1 MDTRVGYYFA
11 EQAYWKQYDRQ
22 YPQTIFKWYVEDT
35 LTIADLQVTLGVKD
49 FSVEL
54 KRNDLFGETSN
65 ITVSSDS
72 DLLFSGG
79 VVYQLPVDGIEVF
92 AGFAENYS
100 ALKDDL
106 LERPASDFS
115 QLEPETAENVDVGL
129 RYVGERFTASIAYY
143 DIQFE
148 NRIVFLD
155 AESSAG
161 PNYLIGTNGTYF
173 NAGGI
178 ESNGIE
184 ATATYALSETLS
196 FYGSYTNCL
205 LYTSPSPRD

>member
-1 MDTRVGYYFA
+1 M
-11 EQAYWKQYDRQ
+11 YDRQ

-155 AESSAG
+155 AESV
-161 PNYLIGTNGTYF
+161 
-173 NAGGI
+173 
-178 ESNGIE
+178 
-184 ATATYALSETLS
+184 
-196 FYGSYTNCL
+196 SYTHL
-205 LYTSPSPRD
+205 TLPTTPYV